1 MDIKIKM
8 HSVLDTPHGKEI
20 VCSEERESRI
30 CEAYKPYDLNM
41 NRIVAGL
48 MGATCY
54 MPDTFDKLNSKTEE
68 QVLKI
73 AEIVEAN
80 NHHSTFG
87 HSFVT
92 LEISGIPKALAM
104 VLNNEHDYNTSE
116 KSARY
121 TIMKDV
127 EPKQK
132 QLYDK
137 WTQIFKAEIEKR
149 YPSGSNPFFD
159 ENGRKA
165 QKLAQENARY
175 MISVF
180 TPTNMVYTV
189 SFRQLN
195 YIAHWMEYQI
205 THPDNAF
212 YEALKQDMQQF
223 VNFCKNNQLF
233 ADRLED
239 HKGRGFQL
247 FGSPLLEE
255 VYSNT
260 FQGSFKMSFAC
271 LAQAQRHRTLDH
283 RISSLTF
290 QGDFAKNQEF
300 YVPPIIADNSSL
312 RDEYLSDISSVA
324 YALPQGTMLEVIES
338 GTLENFIL
346 EAKERLCS
354 CAQKEIRDLVY
365 NQAKKYLYNLKI
377 KLSELMSDG
386 EAYFAEKQKSLF
398 MINVEGFLKEKELFN
413 QQVSIYEKYIA
424 ELENICKGARCKSG
438 YKCTSPC
445 GFKEGIDLES
455 LV

>member
-1 MDIKIKM
+1 MEIKIKM

-30 CEAYKPYDLNM
+30 CEAFKPYDLNM

-68 QVLKI
+68 QVLRI
-73 AEIVEAN
+73 AEIVESN
-80 NHHSTFG
+80 FHHSTFG

-92 LEISGIPKALAM
+92 LEITGIPKALAM

-127 EPKQK
+127 APDQK
-132 QLYDK
+132 ELYDK
-137 WTQIFKAEIEKR
+137 WTRIFKAEIEKR
-149 YPSGSNPFFD
+149 YPNGSNPFFD
-159 ENGRKA
+159 EAGKKA

-205 THPDNAF
+205 AHPDNAF
-212 YEALKQDMQQF
+212 YEAMQKEMKEF
-223 VNFCKNNQLF
+223 VDFCKNNHLF
-233 ADRLED
+233 SDRLED
-239 HKGRGFQL
+239 HKARKFQL
-247 FGSPLLEE
+247 FGDPALEE
-255 VYSNT
+255 FYSNI

-283 RISSLTF
+283 HISTLTF
-290 QGDFAKNQEF
+290 QGEFSKNRDF
-300 YVPPIIADNSSL
+300 YVPPIIAGNESL
-312 RDEYLSDISSVA
+312 KDEYLTDISSVA
-324 YALPQGTMLEVIES
+324 YALPQGTMVDVVES

-346 EAKERLCS
+346 EAKERLCA

-365 NQAKKYLYNLKI
+365 GQARKYLYHLHI
-377 KLSELMSDG
+377 KLDNLVSDG
-386 EAYFAEKQKSLF
+386 KAYFAEKQKLLLLS
-398 MINVEGFLKEKELFN
+398 NADSFLKEKEAFN
-413 QQVSIYEKYIA
+413 QQVQIYERYID

-438 YKCTSPC
+438 YKCSSPC
-445 GFKEGIDLES
+445 GFKEGVDLES
-455 LV
+455 LI